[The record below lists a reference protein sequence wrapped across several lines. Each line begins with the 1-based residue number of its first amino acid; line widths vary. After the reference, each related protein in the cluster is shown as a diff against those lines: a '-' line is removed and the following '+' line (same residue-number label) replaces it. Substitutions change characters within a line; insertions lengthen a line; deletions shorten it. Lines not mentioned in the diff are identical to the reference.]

1 MQKGGKKIILG
12 LLVFVFI
19 IIFPILYNQGKAN
32 AGPDINLDTPEIAK
46 LADKECIEPTEY
58 MRANHM
64 QLLLQW
70 RDAAVREGATVYVNS
85 QGDSFEISLEDTCLK
100 CHSDNT
106 ASKGNSSTN
115 SQSTNSISNP
125 ANALA
130 ASVTSSPNQ
139 FCFSCHDYA
148 AVEPNCWSCHSDPRG
163 AQK

>member
-1 MQKGGKKIILG
+1 MHKRGKTVILG
-12 LLVFVFI
+12 LLVFVFV
-19 IIFPILYNQGKAN
+19 IIFPLLYNQGKAN

-64 QLLLQW
+64 QLLLEW
-70 RDAAVREGATVYVNS
+70 RDAKVRDGATTYVNS
-85 QGDSFEISLEDTCLK
+85 KGQSYDISLQDTCLK
-100 CHSDNT
+100 CHSDST
-106 ASKGNSSTN
+106 ASKATSSAN
-115 SQSTNSISNP
+115 NQSANPISSG
-125 ANALA
+125 AKASE

>member
-1 MQKGGKKIILG
+1 MPKSGKKIVLG
-12 LLVFVFI
+12 LLVFVFV
-19 IIFPILYNQGKAN
+19 IIFPLLYNLGKAN

-64 QLLLQW
+64 QLLLEW
-70 RDAAVREGATVYVNS
+70 RDAKVREGATIYINS
-85 QGDSFEISLEDTCLK
+85 KGKSYDISLQDTCLK

-106 ASKGNSSTN
+106 PSKTTLSTNNQPTNSS
-115 SQSTNSISNP
+115 SNP
-125 ANALA
+125 AKASA